1 MRKPHLPPRRG
12 SGNCWGA
19 PSTPARETARGT
31 PSTRAGRAATGGPCP
46 HDAGD
51 STLGASCD
59 GDRTRR
65 TGCAAAECAM
75 PLLRCGVE
83 VAMEPLPPA
92 SPPGRRD
99 VEDAA
104 VTSRR
109 EGTPGIP
116 HRRTLTPAG
125 RGAPRASTEADT
137 SPSRGVRPPPVASRR
152 GQERRHHHR
161 GGRGGRG
168 GALVRRPAI
177 LSAEFEKR
185 EKQIS
190 KGYLFHFCDLL

>member
-1 MRKPHLPPRRG
+1 M
-12 SGNCWGA
+12 
-19 PSTPARETARGT
+19 GT
-31 PSTRAGRAATGGPCP
+31 GRAVVV
-46 HDAGD
+46 
-51 STLGASCD
+51 GAA
-59 GDRTRR
+59 R

-83 VAMEPLPPA
+83 VTMEPLPPA
-92 SPPGRRD
+92 PPPGRRD

-116 HRRTLTPAG
+116 HRRTMTPAD
-125 RGAPRASTEADT
+125 RGAPRASEVDT
-137 SPSRGVRPPPVASRR
+137 SPASPSRGVRPPLVASRR

-168 GALVRRPAI
+168 EALVRRPAI

-190 KGYLFHFCDLL
+190 RVIYLYIGMSFIAIYYC